1 MKALN
6 NIEVNI
12 QIGDSNNE
20 PMIKIPSSAFGAL
33 RRELIDTLGI
43 ERAKGFLLR
52 YGWNCGVSD
61 ALQAKEKKW
70 ENPKDLILEGPKQHT
85 LNGHAQ
91 VEVIS
96 CEVDIEKGTL
106 HFEGNWHNSNE
117 AIEHIRLFGHSE
129 EPVCHSLAGYA
140 SGCLSII
147 MGKKVIA
154 KETQCAAMGH
164 KHCHWICKTVE
175 EWNGDPEVE
184 KERQFYEADRIS
196 AELEETYEKLRIERD
211 NLSKTYEVHQNL
223 FKEVIFGIGIQPIT
237 DVLFKTLKTPVI
249 METSNCEV
257 RATAGITEQ
266 EAKQY
271 SLELK
276 EWFAEQR
283 SKKGKNKHEIHE
295 TVLLELSPGH
305 KRVITPIYF
314 RKRIYGYCSI
324 FTEKN
329 KVTEVDKMVLGQAA
343 LACSLHL
350 LNEQTRFNTEQTIR
364 GSFLDD
370 ILNKRIPT
378 SEIISNAHYID
389 FDLQPP
395 YFMVTIQRKFE
406 ETSMKEE
413 IEFNEQFMNDL
424 FKYFRKKQVKG
435 LLGKKEGN
443 IIILFSDAALLQSN
457 LEKEGFCRKLLT
469 YCSDMYGQY
478 SFKMGV
484 SSSLSSIED
493 AQQLYHESIAS
504 LKVANSK
511 RSLVNFDSLGVVGM
525 LLQMNNLEALEQY
538 AYRIVGKLMDEDKNK
553 STELLITLYQYLENG
568 SNVHK
573 TARAMNFSVNGL
585 RYRLGKIN
593 ELLHVD
599 ITTAHNRNEIYVALQ
614 CLIVLGELKLPA

>member
-1 MKALN
+1 MLN
-6 NIEVNI
+6 GEMDIYNT
-12 QIGDSNNE
+12 SNQT
-20 PMIKIPSSAFGAL
+20 MIKIPSSAFGEL
-33 RRELIDTLGI
+33 RRELIDMLGFK
-43 ERAKGFLLR
+43 RSKGFLLR
-52 YGWNCGVSD
+52 YGWNCGVTD
-61 ALQAKEKKW
+61 CKQMMEVKPECKK
-70 ENPKDLILEGPKQHT
+70 DILMAGPMMHT
-85 LNGHAQ
+85 ANGH
-91 VEVIS
+91 VEVEPTG
-96 CEVDIEKGTL
+96 CEVDFDKGSL
-106 HFEGNWHNSNE
+106 YFEGIWRNSNE
-117 AIEHIRLFGHSE
+117 AIEHIKLFGSSD
-129 EPVCHSLAGYA
+129 EPVCHSLVGYA
-140 SGCLSII
+140 SGYLSTII
-147 MGKKVIA
+147 GKQVLA
-154 KETQCAAMGH
+154 KETSCIAMGDD
-164 KHCHWICKTVE
+164 HCHWVCQTMDR
-175 EWNGDPEVE
+175 WNGDPEVE

-196 AELEETYEKLRIERD
+196 AELEETYEKLRLERD

-249 METSNCEV
+249 METHNCEV
-257 RATAGITEQ
+257 RATAGISEQ

-283 SKKGKNKHEIHE
+283 SKKGKKNKHEIHE

-443 IIILFSDAALLQSN
+443 IIILFSNAALLQSN
-457 LEKEGFCRKLLT
+457 LEKESFCRKLLT